1 MPEPIIVTSGLR
13 LRPPALTD
21 AEAIF
26 RGYAHDPEISRYMI
40 WCPHRSI
47 ADEGRY

>member
-1 MPEPIIVTSGLR
+1 MPEPIIVTIGLKR
-13 LRPPALTD
+13 RPPELTD

-26 RGYAHDPEISRYMI
+26 RGYAQDPEISRYMI
-40 WCPHRSI
+40 WRPHRSI